1 MSEHEVK
8 ETLEPAAFAG
18 LLRQCADAVES
29 GGAFELSL
37 RGQTFNVQ
45 PHGKL
50 QVEYEIDDEK
60 HELEFEIKWRE
71 AA

>member
-1 MSEHEVK
+1 MSDFELK
-8 ETLEPAAFAG
+8 DTLGPVEFAS

-29 GGAFELSL
+29 GGSFELSL
-37 RGQTFNVQ
+37 QEKTFNIQ

-50 QVEYEIDDEK
+50 KVEYEVDDEK